1 MSMEFNVNS
10 SDELK
15 TLFTL
20 NQSIITWYVSLVE
33 NTSAKAP
40 SFEFSLNIAL
50 SNVERCTTSNK
61 WSTNLQIGPFQKSQ
75 AIKRV

>member
-1 MSMEFNVNS
+1 MSMDFNVNFS
-10 SDELK
+10 AELK

-20 NQSIITWYVSLVE
+20 NQSITWYVSLVE

-40 SFEFSLNIAL
+40 SFKFSLNIAL